1 METTIWGFR
10 VPGLG
15 SRISDVGLRVWGLE
29 FSADTVPAAMIRF
42 HAWLH
47 ANSAMARLNSVRSIL
62 VNNLISSSFVVS
74 EIAFFHFYKAGEGPW
89 KLLKAPGP
97 GRPGRPL
104 KTPQNYHGFYR
115 SRSCAE
121 AGLGNDLSPYR
132 AGGLRRCPPTVG
144 RRPRP

>member
-1 METTIWGFR
+1 
-10 VPGLG
+10 
-15 SRISDVGLRVWGLE
+15 
-29 FSADTVPAAMIRF
+29 MIKF

-47 ANSAMARLNSVRSIL
+47 ANSAMARLNSVGSIL
-62 VNNLISSSFVVS
+62 VNNLFSSSFVVS
-74 EIAFFHFYKAGEGPW
+74 EVAFFHFYKAGECPW

-104 KTPQNYHGFYR
+104 KTPESYRGFYH

-121 AGLGNDLSPYR
+121 AGLGKDLSPCR
-132 AGGLRRCPPTVG
+132 AGGLRRRRPTVG